1 MVTGRNKTVAEG
13 RNKRV
18 FWGDDER
25 DVLIRE
31 MAASMAAY
39 QGNGCIKWKEMAA
52 SIAASGQLDK
62 TADQIRGHV
71 HTQRFKKTWDST
83 VNQPLHELVPP
94 AQARKKR
101 PRKKSHVSP
110 CLSVFYCVCMASL
123 SDVSFPAMLQ
133 NAAAAHVTAPPVTV
147 NQPLQNGTL
156 TEEFNNRFVLRTDF
170 DALQTRFNL
179 FEERVIGWCN
189 TLDLNLS

>member
-1 MVTGRNKTVAEG
+1 MSDNPGELDQLDPVGNKVTGRNMTVAQG

-18 FWGDDER
+18 FWVDDDR

-31 MAASMAAY
+31 VAAL
-39 QGNGCIKWKEMAA
+39 QRGNRPVPWKEMAA

-71 HTQRFKKTWDST
+71 HTQRFKKAWDRT
-83 VNQPLHELVPP
+83 HGDQPLHELVPP

-110 CLSVFYCVCMASL
+110 CLSVFLLFMYGK
-123 SDVSFPAMLQ
+123 SF
-133 NAAAAHVTAPPVTV
+133 
-147 NQPLQNGTL
+147 
-156 TEEFNNRFVLRTDF
+156 
-170 DALQTRFNL
+170 
-179 FEERVIGWCN
+179 
-189 TLDLNLS
+189 